1 MWHFNALF
9 QPAKCLLICKPDL
22 GSSCS
27 FAASLPLS
35 LSLSFSL
42 HPFPPRPLS
51 GHLVSLSPLSPLF
64 SPPASVFGILLSRS
78 VVADLAFVSS
88 CCRCSY
94 GDGFVLFFFLK
105 ATLRHLSHGKKVYR
119 TLFPPFAPWRPPG
132 GDNATSQTDQFS
144 FRTI

>member
-94 GDGFVLFFFLK
+94 GDGFVLFFFFE
-105 ATLRHLSHGKKVYR
+105 SHAAAPLAWEEGVQN
-119 TLFPPFAPWRPPG
+119 TFPSFCSLETTRWRQCDESNGPVLV
-132 GDNATSQTDQFS
+132 
-144 FRTI
+144 